1 MPCGL
6 MLAVLTVLLG
16 VMQTSAYQVLSE
28 GAAGTITGGGVH
40 CERSF
45 APDRLV
51 EDLRRDI
58 EACAE
63 AGLFAAAG
71 SGGRDAADDTMRSAE
86 YCDPIARDRSIGLF
100 DAFFALWERLDM
112 VRQEL
117 EEAMG
122 TQLLPEMEIHY
133 VRYLGGGF
141 YERHLDDYRDSSD
154 RSSRRAVSFICYLN
168 EPSEP
173 WAASDGGMLRAWVDD
188 AELEILP
195 EAGSLVLFDSCVVE
209 HEVATTHRE
218 RRCLIGWWHTPI

>member
-1 MPCGL
+1 MKGRPAPL
-6 MLAVLTVLLG
+6 PEAVYTAAFLA
-16 VMQTSAYQVLSE
+16 
-28 GAAGTITGGGVH
+28 
-40 CERSF
+40 
-45 APDRLV
+45 DRLV
-51 EDLRRDI
+51 EDRRDMT
-58 EACAE
+58 C
-63 AGLFAAAG
+63 GNDLFAFALAAG
-71 SGGRDAADDTMRSAE
+71 SRRRHDALGG

-100 DAFFALWERLDM
+100 DASFLWERLDM